1 MVVSQVEVIVGCSD
15 DEVGEMV
22 NPAVSR
28 REWQVRGT
36 FWAIREGGGP
46 GRRKSRAR
54 QWFLAEMAARP
65 IYEKERA
72 WEGWPPDSRLSGL
85 IGGRRALATGRRVL
99 LQKGVQPE
107 NSGRKK

>member
-1 MVVSQVEVIVGCSD
+1 
-15 DEVGEMV
+15 
-22 NPAVSR
+22 
-28 REWQVRGT
+28 
-36 FWAIREGGGP
+36 
-46 GRRKSRAR
+46 
-54 QWFLAEMAARP
+54 MAARP

-107 NSGRKK
+107 NSGRNKKISSGVALGRKPRASNDETTRKRREGKTGGVEVREGKSE